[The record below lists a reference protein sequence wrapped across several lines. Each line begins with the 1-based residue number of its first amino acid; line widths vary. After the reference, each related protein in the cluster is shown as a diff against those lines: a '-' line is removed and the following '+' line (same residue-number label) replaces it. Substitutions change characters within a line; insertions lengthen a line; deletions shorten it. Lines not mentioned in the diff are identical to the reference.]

1 MIYWDLFASFFHV
14 GLFSI
19 GGGMAAMPLVQEQVV
34 TLHGWL
40 TLREFTDLITIAE
53 MTPGPIT
60 INSATFVGIRLAGLP
75 GALIA
80 TLGSI
85 LPGCIITAL
94 LYVVYRRCQSLAV
107 VQNVLG
113 GLRPCVVAM
122 IASAGLSILLM
133 ALWGG
138 GRGCSPR
145 RCWCCGSGSPAP
157 SGSCWAPAPWAARCT
172 CWCKTAGSFPSVRPP
187 HGAAQAVGK
196 RRRPKDGAGTRERRL
211 RRAALGP
218 G

>member
-138 GRGCSPR
+138 GPAWTLAGLDWIALGLFAAALLVLRKWKPSPI
-145 RCWCCGSGSPAP
+145 WVMLG
-157 SGSCWAPAPWAARCT
+157 
-172 CWCKTAGSFPSVRPP
+172 AG
-187 HGAAQAVGK
+187 AVG
-196 RRRPKDGAGTRERRL
+196 GAL
-211 RRAALGP
+211 YLLV
-218 G
+218 